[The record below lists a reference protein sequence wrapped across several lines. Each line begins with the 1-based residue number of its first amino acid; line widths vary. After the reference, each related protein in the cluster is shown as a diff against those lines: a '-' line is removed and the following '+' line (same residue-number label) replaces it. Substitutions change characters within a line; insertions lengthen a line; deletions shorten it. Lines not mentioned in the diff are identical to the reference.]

1 MLKGLKLTKSPKPE
15 NMDNPENP
23 TLSPIAEK
31 PEPVNSG
38 STMTLDRNTS
48 TEKAELQPDLN
59 TSSQQTSET
68 SHFDH
73 LIDEAET
80 EHAQQRQAEVSATMI
95 TKDQFRQSFI
105 GLHGMAASFSGVQSL
120 ALPNSHVNEQ
130 TANEVADTIYETI
143 MDVPMMHFILQPGN
157 KWLGRAFVMAVYVQG
172 MRGAIAAEMATRT
185 PQKAQPKKQQSQP
198 TKPADPDSGDLSPD
212 QVAALTGA

>member
-31 PEPVNSG
+31 PEPQQQDLKQEVPPENS
-38 STMTLDRNTS
+38 
-48 TEKAELQPDLN
+48 QQDLG
-59 TSSQQTSET
+59 TSSQATSET